1 MFFPRPGCSQKQE
14 CFHQVLK
21 SGFCFQRWARTCVIT
36 VLGQNVTQDN
46 TELQTSIALKA
57 DPCLSVFPQHTECL
71 AKLQELSKHKQAF
84 MY

>member
-1 MFFPRPGCSQKQE
+1 MFPEARLFP
-14 CFHQVLK
+14 
-21 SGFCFQRWARTCVIT
+21 SGIKICFQWQARTCVIT

-57 DPCLSVFPQHTECL
+57 GPCLSVFPRHTECL